1 MDNAIYDTDTYKKLK
16 KESLKKILLNLKKGV
31 IKVIGFLNIKE
42 LFNNKSD
49 LEIKLDKIKELKD
62 SNKIS
67 DEEYLQLREKIINE
81 NSK

>member
-1 MDNAIYDTDTYKKLK
+1 M
-16 KESLKKILLNLKKGV
+16 LNLKKGV